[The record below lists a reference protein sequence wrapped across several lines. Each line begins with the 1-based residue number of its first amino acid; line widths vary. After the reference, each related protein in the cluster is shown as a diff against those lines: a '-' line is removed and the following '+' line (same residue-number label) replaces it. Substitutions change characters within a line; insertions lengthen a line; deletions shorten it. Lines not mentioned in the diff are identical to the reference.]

1 MLHQI
6 KVTET
11 FQKDIKWLKKKYPN
25 ILKDLSDTLNIIDAD
40 TNAGD
45 RIEGLN
51 KLIFKIRIASTDM
64 KKGKSGGF
72 RVIYY
77 VITEE
82 KEVILLT
89 IYAKSKQENIIPSRI
104 QDILKTI

>member
-1 MLHQI
+1 MQHQI
-6 KVTET
+6 RVTET

-25 ILKDLSDTLNIIDAD
+25 VLKDLSETLNIIDND

-51 KLIFKIRIASTDM
+51 KLIFKIRISSSDM
-64 KKGKSGGF
+64 NKGKSGGF
-72 RVIYY
+72 RTIYY
-77 VITEE
+77 VITEK
-82 KEVILLT
+82 KEIILLT

-104 QDILKTI
+104 QEILKTI